1 MECFGSLA
9 GGWVRNFII
18 TGFEYQTDV
27 FIAWAGD
34 PSQRCF
40 TGTFQSF
47 RSIFVS
53 QLQKGQT
60 TFICLFFNPIRVE
73 DLLDHLMCCFT
84 NTGCPFQKPCFILFA
99 VWLMVEGHM
108 FRDGGILSTTSIKPF
123 VTADPIS
130 LVVNLN
136 AVFGVPD
143 IYLLAYILIR
153 E

>member
-1 MECFGSLA
+1 MDLNFFKLSFFMTVPSVVTSSTDQSITFVMECFGSLA
-9 GGWVRNFII
+9 GGWVRNFSI

-84 NTGCPFQKPCFILFA
+84 NTGCPFQKPCFIPFA
-99 VWLMVEGHM
+99 V
-108 FRDGGILSTTSIKPF
+108 
-123 VTADPIS
+123 
-130 LVVNLN
+130 
-136 AVFGVPD
+136 
-143 IYLLAYILIR
+143 
-153 E
+153 